1 MFHSASSLIFK
12 SSRRS
17 NHMLT
22 RWSSTIIIDEIVT
35 VVLSNKIFQRKQS
48 SQFWISEMQNN
59 KWKACCPGRD
69 VKPTTPCDGNRIK
82 QWTIDRLRFCWVST
96 NNRAIMCLLFR
107 CQVLGIVCCHYL
119 NIRDDVLWQKCDTRT
134 LCWYFCRATTIWKSC
149 VTTNAQYLTRGT

>member
-1 MFHSASSLIFK
+1 
-12 SSRRS
+12 
-17 NHMLT
+17 MLT

-82 QWTIDRLRFCWVST
+82 QWTIDRLRFC
-96 NNRAIMCLLFR
+96 
-107 CQVLGIVCCHYL
+107 
-119 NIRDDVLWQKCDTRT
+119 
-134 LCWYFCRATTIWKSC
+134 
-149 VTTNAQYLTRGT
+149 